1 MEDSLKIVP
10 NLSFKYLEDKQWF
23 DLLLQGVENRENLFD
38 FRDPQIKREEYNL
51 IKHQLKL
58 AKIAKIGKV
67 CELHIA
73 GVCHLSSGLVLD
85 HLIPLSSNELNK
97 QLRKMKGFGGK
108 KVQSESYGS
117 NHPMNLSLACKSCN
131 SHKKHL
137 FLNSKD
143 MINILRVK

>member
-1 MEDSLKIVP
+1 MP

-23 DLLLQGVENRENLFD
+23 DLLLQGVEHRENLFD
-38 FRDPQIKREEYNL
+38 FSDPQIKREEYNL

-67 CELHIA
+67 FELHIA
-73 GVCHLSSGLVLD
+73 GICDLSSGLVLD
-85 HLIPLSSNELNK
+85 NLIPLSSNELNK
-97 QLRKMKGFGGK
+97 QLRKMKGFGEK
-108 KVQSESYGS
+108 KVQSESYSS
-117 NHPMNLSLACKSCN
+117 NHPMNLILACKSQN

>member
-1 MEDSLKIVP
+1 MPS
-10 NLSFKYLEDKQWF
+10 LSFKYLEDKQWF

-73 GVCHLSSGLVLD
+73 GVCDLSSGLVLD
-85 HLIPLSSNELNK
+85 HLIPLSSNELN
-97 QLRKMKGFGGK
+97 L
-108 KVQSESYGS
+108 VQDLHICCTILNLLSTS
-117 NHPMNLSLACKSCN
+117 NLLACNVDIDSEGVE
-131 SHKKHL
+131 KHAL
-137 FLNSKD
+137 HTQ
-143 MINILRVK
+143 